1 VSRARPI
8 LGPVSRENVERLRR
22 GYAALNR
29 GDIQGAL
36 APLDPSVQVEDH
48 EWSLGTAVVRHGHE
62 GFLEIF
68 SSVNEGFEDV
78 IYKPEDFRDLEAQV
92 LVRARR
98 TGRGTASGATVEE
111 LQFHVFDFVGGA
123 VVRFRS
129 FLSEDK
135 ALEAVTPDA

>member
-1 VSRARPI
+1 M
-8 LGPVSRENVERLRR
+8 SRENLERLRR
-22 GYAALNR
+22 GYEALAR
-29 GDIQGAL
+29 GDVPGAL

-48 EWSLGTAVVRHGHE
+48 EWSLGSPVIRHGHE

-68 SSVNEGFEDV
+68 TTVNEGFEDV
-78 IYKPEDFRDLEAQV
+78 VYTPVEFRDFGEHV

-98 TGRGTASGATVEE
+98 TGRGAASGVPVEE
-111 LQFHVFDFVGGA
+111 QQFHVFDFKGGN

-135 ALEAVTPDA
+135 ALEAIEPGR